1 MKQVKQDFKEG
12 IYNIEFKGNMIS
24 FTNALGAACELLNSE
39 NLDGRISAKVKLA
52 QNISTNDL
60 LKAVVGQVEVFGLQ
74 EVIPSMNDIFIKKVG
89 ENSIKKEANNE

>member
-1 MKQVKQDFKEG
+1 
-12 IYNIEFKGNMIS
+12 MIS

-52 QNISTNDL
+52 PNISTNDL
-60 LKAVVGQVEVFGLQ
+60 LKAIVGQVEVFGLQ

-89 ENSIKKEANNE
+89 ENSITKEANDE